1 MMEMAR
7 ALSEEDP
14 SESPDHKRHMAES
27 LGCEKFNLE
36 AESKNEILFKL
47 WIQHVDN
54 NLQEKQKDMLEQDFR
69 ETDISFEPW
78 YVTKGEHLEYP
89 HDWKNWKTSTPLK
102 TPHSTKKLEVER
114 QKAPSE
120 EMSHTKEAS
129 HLTTV
134 QTAVTPQVYKSNHIG
149 QKLCSH

>member
-27 LGCEKFNLE
+27 LGCEKFNLK

-54 NLQEKQKDMLEQDFR
+54 NLQEQKKNIDTWGVQPQYTEVFLQAFQQVG
-69 ETDISFEPW
+69 II
-78 YVTKGEHLEYP
+78 LEYGEMRRTLNILLNILSL
-89 HDWKNWKTSTPLK
+89 DNPL
-102 TPHSTKKLEVER
+102 
-114 QKAPSE
+114 
-120 EMSHTKEAS
+120 EMMQAS
-129 HLTTV
+129 NNLFSYNMELY
-134 QTAVTPQVYKSNHIG
+134 Q
-149 QKLCSH
+149 